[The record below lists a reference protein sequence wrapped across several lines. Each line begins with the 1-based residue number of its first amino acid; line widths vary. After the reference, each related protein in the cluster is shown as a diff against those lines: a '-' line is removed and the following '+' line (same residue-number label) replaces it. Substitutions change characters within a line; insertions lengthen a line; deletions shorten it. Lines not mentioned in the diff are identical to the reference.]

1 MPRLLLLRHAM
12 TRGNLE
18 RRWTGITDEPLAPE
32 GVALA
37 RRSAGTGEFLPRRV
51 WSSPLLRCRE
61 TAALLWPEVEAVA
74 VPALRET
81 GFGPFENKN
90 HQELAG
96 DPLYEEWTRSG
107 GTAPVP
113 GLESREEV
121 AARAL
126 PALGGILDTLAASGE
141 DGAVVTHGGIIME
154 CCAAWGSPPRD
165 YSRWWVPCCG
175 GWLVSLEDWRGTGRF
190 ALIREIHP
198 VREEKTP

>member
-18 RRWTGITDEPLAPE
+18 RRWTGTTDEPLAPE

-121 AARAL
+121 AARAV
-126 PALGGILDTLAASGE
+126 PALRELLDRLAQEGE
-141 DGAVVTHGGIIME
+141 DGAVVTHGGVIMAV
-154 CCAAWGSPPRD
+154 CQALGAPARD
-165 YSRWWVPCCG
+165 YYQWWAPCCG
-175 GWLVSLEDWRGTGRF
+175 GWLLKLSGWPCAGRAQVVRSLE
-190 ALIREIHP
+190 P
-198 VREEKTP
+198 PKEEEP

>member
-1 MPRLLLLRHAM
+1 MTIYLIRHGQ

-18 RRWTGITDEPLAPE
+18 RRWTGTTDEPLAPE

-113 GLESREEV
+113 GLEPPMEPAPARWVLIGVS
-121 AARAL
+121 AALAL
-126 PALGGILDTLAASGE
+126 LLGLAGFSIGLTL
-141 DGAVVTHGGIIME
+141 
-154 CCAAWGSPPRD
+154 
-165 YSRWWVPCCG
+165 
-175 GWLVSLEDWRGTGRF
+175 
-190 ALIREIHP
+190 
-198 VREEKTP
+198 

>member
-1 MPRLLLLRHAM
+1 MPYLELIRHAM

-18 RRWTGITDEPLAPE
+18 RRWTGTTDQPLCPE
-32 GVALA
+32 GIALA
-37 RRSAGTGEFLPRRV
+37 RRCARPPERIPRRV
-51 WSSPLLRCRE
+51 WVSPLLRCRE
-61 TAALLWPEVEAVA
+61 TAALLYPGARLL
-74 VPALRET
+74 PDPRLRET
-81 GFGPFENKN
+81 DFGPFENRN
-90 HQELAG
+90 HRELAG
-96 DPLYEEWTRSG
+96 DPLYEEWIRSAG
-107 GTAPVP
+107 EAPVP

-141 DGAVVTHGGIIME
+141 DGAVITHGGIIME

-165 YSRWWVPCCG
+165 YSRWWAPCCG